1 MDLKAYVQIE
11 EYEKLLKQNN
21 INIPRLRGIDPCVSM
36 KPWPQEEYRREK
48 ESISSRTCEN
58 LCTAKPFWSC
68 HPEYYSLDSWTDILR
83 EYYMFKSG
91 DAVFYDGIRW
101 ERIHGW
107 KRKVLKTAIHN
118 NIRKFERYVATWNK
132 YCGCENVIRI
142 HSRIGGGNWIYYG
155 GPELSR
161 QSWFIEKVD
170 DYFDFT
176 YCDIYVRV
184 GLDSNLE
191 SVVGDDGSDEEK
203 CDV

>member
-11 EYEKLLKQNN
+11 EYENLLKHNN
-21 INIPRLRGIDPCVSM
+21 IRIPRLRGIDLCIDM
-36 KPWPQEEYRREK
+36 KPWTEEECRREK
-48 ESISSRTCEN
+48 NSISNRTCEN
-58 LCTAKPFWSC
+58 LCTSKPFWTS
-68 HPEYYSLDSWTDILR
+68 YSGCYEFSDWTDLLR

-91 DAVFYDGIRW
+91 DTVFYDGICW

-118 NIRKFERYVATWNK
+118 NIRKFDKYVATWNK
-132 YCGCENVIRI
+132 YCGCNDVIRI

-170 DYFDFT
+170 DYFDST
-176 YCDIYVRV
+176 YCDIYVRI
-184 GLDSNLE
+184 NF
-191 SVVGDDGSDEEK
+191 DDNKIEA
-203 CDV
+203 

>member
-21 INIPRLRGIDPCVSM
+21 INIPRLRGIDLCVSM

-48 ESISSRTCEN
+48 ESISTRTCEN

-91 DAVFYDGIRW
+91 DTVFYDGIRW

-118 NIRKFERYVATWNK
+118 NIRKFDKYVATWNK
-132 YCGCENVIRI
+132 YCGCNDVIRI

-161 QSWFIEKVD
+161 HTWFIEKVD
-170 DYFDFT
+170 DYFDST
-176 YCDIYVRV
+176 YCDIYVRINFN
-184 GLDSNLE
+184 DNKNE
-191 SVVGDDGSDEEK
+191 A
-203 CDV
+203 